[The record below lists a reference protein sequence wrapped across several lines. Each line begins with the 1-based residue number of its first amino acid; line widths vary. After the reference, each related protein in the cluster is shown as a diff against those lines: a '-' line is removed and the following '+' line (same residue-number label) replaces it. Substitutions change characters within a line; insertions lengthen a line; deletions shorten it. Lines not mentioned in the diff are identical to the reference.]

1 MQLEL
6 ALTDRPVVG
15 PTLWEQL
22 DPAVREAV
30 IDRLAQAIAAAGAA
44 MANPPED
51 NHHE

>member
-22 DPAVREAV
+22 DPAVRDAV
-30 IDRLAQAIAAAGAA
+30 IERLAQAIAAAGAGWRTH
-44 MANPPED
+44 PRT

>member
-6 ALTDRPVVG
+6 ALTDRPAVG

-30 IDRLAQAIAAAGAA
+30 IDRLAQAIAAAIAA
-44 MANPPED
+44 MPNQPEENRD
-51 NHHE
+51 E

>member
-30 IDRLAQAIAAAGAA
+30 IDRLAQASAA
-44 MANPPED
+44 MVKQPED